1 MNHEYNAS
9 ENQNYIPM
17 KTHTFIISYDSTTK
31 TWSHD
36 IDQEEVHYENGTIY
50 NELTQEW
57 ERAYTPYELDHKLC
71 ELLDI
76 MLQNANKFSKQLV
89 SCLEKRA

>member
-1 MNHEYNAS
+1 
-9 ENQNYIPM
+9 M
-17 KTHTFIISYDSTTK
+17 KQHTFIISYNNTTK
-31 TWSHD
+31 QWSHD
-36 IDQEEVHYENGTIY
+36 IDQEEIHYEDGTIY
-50 NELTQEW
+50 NELTQKW
-57 ERAYTPYELDHKLC
+57 ERAYMPYELDHKLC